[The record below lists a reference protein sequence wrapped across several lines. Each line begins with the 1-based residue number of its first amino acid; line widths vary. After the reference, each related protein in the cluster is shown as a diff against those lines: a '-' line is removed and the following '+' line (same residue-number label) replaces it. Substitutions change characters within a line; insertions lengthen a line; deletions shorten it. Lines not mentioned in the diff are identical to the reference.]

1 MQGPRTND
9 PRTWRGR
16 DWSQRTDDED
26 RGPVGSMPAADAR
39 ADAARRDRER
49 GGWDSEHGYH
59 YPGGARYS
67 SESGRRDGRD
77 ARRRAHFDEHESWD
91 PENRDELWRRGQYGS
106 RLYGNVVGAATPSG
120 TAGIGRY
127 RAGGV
132 ERKGPKGYV
141 RSDERL
147 HDDICVRL
155 SDEAWLDLGEVEVH
169 VTGGRVT
176 LDGEV
181 RDRSSKY
188 AIEDIADGVWG
199 VKEVDNRL
207 RVRAT

>member
-1 MQGPRTND
+1 MQGSRTND
-9 PRTWRGR
+9 PRSWRGR
-16 DWSQRTDDED
+16 DPAQRTDDDD
-26 RGPVGSMPAADAR
+26 RYPSGTMQAADSRVDATR
-39 ADAARRDRER
+39 WDRDADGWHSER
-49 GGWDSEHGYH
+49 GYH
-59 YPGGARYS
+59 YPGGARHFA
-67 SESGRRDGRD
+67 ESGARDGRD

-91 PENRDELWRRGQYGS
+91 PDNRDELWRRGQYGS

-132 ERKGPKGYV
+132 ERRGPKGYV

-147 HDDICVRL
+147 YDDICVRL
-155 SDEAWLDLGEVEVH
+155 SDEGWLELDEVEVQ
-169 VTGGRVT
+169 VSDGRVV

-181 RDRSSKY
+181 RNRASKY
-188 AIEDIADGVWG
+188 TIEDIADGVWG

-207 RVRAT
+207 RVRTT